1 MFKKFRF
8 SQNINSGNET
18 SLNDLE
24 KKEEIKVPIH
34 SDRNS
39 KQNISISK
47 RNSKSFTQ
55 LFFRNSIKSSANI
68 KKDKSCKVIFDEKTK
83 ETMLTP
89 YKNIKNANEKILQ
102 IQQERRQ
109 ELEKLN
115 ANNGRNIK
123 NLVLQFSKNG
133 ITSI

>member
-83 ETMLTP
+83 E
-89 YKNIKNANEKILQ
+89 N
-102 IQQERRQ
+102 
-109 ELEKLN
+109 
-115 ANNGRNIK
+115 
-123 NLVLQFSKNG
+123 
-133 ITSI
+133 